1 MAITRTETQ
10 VTWPTA
16 SNTAS
21 VAGTGGTATSEEF
34 NLDATCINAQVSIK
48 ADNSTTPATNDAIDF
63 YLLQTSGDPDG
74 ASTDEFD
81 TTDPSHALPLGRL
94 DTTLDDPAIMTVPLP
109 IPQKGGKIYAVHAN
123 GSGGNSITVSA
134 TITEQR
140 AA

>member
-21 VAGTGGTATSEEF
+21 VSAGGTATSEEF
-34 NLDATCINAQVSIK
+34 NLDATCINAQVSLK
-48 ADNSTTPATNDAIDF
+48 ADNSTSPASDDQIDF

-74 ASTDEFD
+74 AVSDEFD
-81 TTDPSHALPLGRL
+81 TPDPAHALFLGRL
-94 DTTLDDPAIMTVPLP
+94 DTSLEDPAIMTVPLP
-109 IPQKGGKIYAVHAN
+109 IPQKGGKLYATGAD
-123 GSGGNSITVSA
+123 SGTTNSITVSA

>member
-1 MAITRTETQ
+1 MAITRAETQ

-16 SNTAS
+16 ANSAS
-21 VAGTGGTATSEEF
+21 VSAGGNATSEEF
-34 NLDATCINAQVSIK
+34 NLDASCVAAQVSLK
-48 ADNSTTPATNDAIDF
+48 ADNSTTPASDDQIDV

-81 TTDPSHALPLGRL
+81 TTGHALFLCRL
-94 DTTLDDPAIMTVPLP
+94 DTNTEDPAIMTVPLP
-109 IPQKGGKIYAVHAN
+109 IPQKGGKIYATGAD
-123 GSGGNSITVSA
+123 SGNTNAITVSA